1 MSMPYSYLVGWS
13 QYNKYYYGARWANG
27 CSSDDLWTTYFTS
40 SKHVKDFRKKYG
52 EPDIIQI
59 RKIFDSADKCRE
71 YEHKVLR
78 RLNVLKEEKWL
89 NKNINGRFLPY
100 GPQKENHIMNRV
112 KSFISNGKRKGVTAW
127 NKQTHPTSSQKISK
141 ALVGK
146 PKTPQHIKSMRLR
159 PQDTIVLTC
168 PHCNKS
174 GDYKNM
180 MRWHMHRCKHNPNR
194 ISDKDPKTVT
204 CTKCGYTAKASPNF
218 YRNHNIHCKYH
229 DQRFS

>member
-112 KSFISNGKRKGVTAW
+112 ESFKKTMAGKGTRTGMKHKMETKEKIRLSHLGVPKSKEHAANMIVHKNNST
-127 NKQTHPTSSQKISK
+127 KI
-141 ALVGK
+141 
-146 PKTPQHIKSMRLR
+146 
-159 PQDTIVLTC
+159 TC
-168 PHCNKS
+168 PNCNKT
-174 GDYKNM
+174 GQLPNM
-180 MRWHMHRCKHNPNR
+180 KRWHFSNCKSIP
-194 ISDKDPKTVT
+194 
-204 CTKCGYTAKASPNF
+204 
-218 YRNHNIHCKYH
+218 
-229 DQRFS
+229 